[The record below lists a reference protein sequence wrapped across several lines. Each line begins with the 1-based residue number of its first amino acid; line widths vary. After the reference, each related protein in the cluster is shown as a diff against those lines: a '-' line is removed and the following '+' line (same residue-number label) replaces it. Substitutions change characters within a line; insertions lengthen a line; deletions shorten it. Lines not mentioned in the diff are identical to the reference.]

1 MARVILV
8 PNKGTTDKDL
18 KTMRKIADVIEKDK
32 RDYVWQV
39 YVPCPDTFEIDR
51 FLTRDFSTHKPGYG
65 LRYYST
71 IITDFDGQKRVE
83 LAEHYVGYEES
94 NGGDTQINIF
104 GYFASAVNA
113 AKNLLRFGNTTE
125 DKRKPIEIY
134 K

>member
-1 MARVILV
+1 MARVILE
-8 PNKGTTDKDL
+8 PRKGTTDKDL

-39 YVPCPDTFEIDR
+39 YVPCPNTFEIDR
-51 FLTRDFSTHKPGYG
+51 CRTSDFGIHKPGYG
-65 LRYYST
+65 LEYYAT
-71 IITDFDGQKRVE
+71 IITDFDEQKRVE
-83 LAEHYVGYEES
+83 LAEHYVGYKT
-94 NGGDTQINIF
+94 NGSDTQINIF
-104 GYFASAVNA
+104 GYFANATNA

>member
-1 MARVILV
+1 MQ
-8 PNKGTTDKDL
+8 GTMYGKYMSL
-18 KTMRKIADVIEKDK
+18 A
-32 RDYVWQV
+32 Q
-39 YVPCPDTFEIDR
+39 
-51 FLTRDFSTHKPGYG
+51 THFA
-65 LRYYST
+65 T
-71 IITDFDGQKRVE
+71 IITDFDEQNRVE
-83 LAEHYVGYEES
+83 LAEHYVGYEET